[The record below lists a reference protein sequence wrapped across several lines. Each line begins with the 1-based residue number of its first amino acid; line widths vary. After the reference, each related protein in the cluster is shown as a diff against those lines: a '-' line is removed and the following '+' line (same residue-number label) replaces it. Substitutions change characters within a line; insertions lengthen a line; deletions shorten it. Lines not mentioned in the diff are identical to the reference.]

1 MKQIINAEGWECPKP
16 IIETKRLLDTMT
28 EGSVITIVDNDIALI
43 NLTNFAE
50 SLGYKVSHT
59 QEKNLYKVTIEKDK
73 DLGAIVRENSLVI
86 VITTDIF
93 GQGSKELGES
103 LMKGYIYALTE
114 VSPRPKTL
122 IFINSGVFFTVEN
135 SVVEESLR
143 ALEAEGVEILTCG
156 ACLNFYG
163 LADKLVV
170 GKVSNMYTIVEKLN
184 NASNSIKI

>member
-1 MKQIINAEGWECPKP
+1 MEQIINAEGWECPKP

-93 GQGSKELGES
+93 GQGAKELGES

>member
-93 GQGSKELGES
+93 GQGAKELGES